1 MKVELEL
8 KACPCGCGLTYRG
21 PVGKPAQYYSR
32 THDPAVGM
40 DVGFQKP
47 KGRPGRRPKKAK
59 ADFTPENGSEGDDG
73 EPLADDDGAG
83 DLLEL
88 RHELAL

>member
-1 MKVELEL
+1 MKVELES
-8 KACPCGCGLTYRG
+8 KACLCGCGLTYRG
-21 PVGKPAQYYSR
+21 RVGKPAQYYSR

-47 KGRPGRRPKKAK
+47 KRRPGRRPKKAK
-59 ADFTPENGSEGDDG
+59 ADFAPDGSEGDDG
-73 EPLADDDGAG
+73 EPLADDDGGAG